1 MQISSVVIFG
11 FFLLEG
17 VLGNPISPH
26 GVTKH
31 RRDREAWSKFTNQ
44 KSMTLNTTP
53 GKLPMVIAPISS
65 LLTQVY
71 DI

>member
-31 RRDREAWSKFTNQ
+31 RRDREVNDPQHDARKITD
-44 KSMTLNTTP
+44 
-53 GKLPMVIAPISS
+53 GHRAH
-65 LLTQVY
+65 
-71 DI
+71 